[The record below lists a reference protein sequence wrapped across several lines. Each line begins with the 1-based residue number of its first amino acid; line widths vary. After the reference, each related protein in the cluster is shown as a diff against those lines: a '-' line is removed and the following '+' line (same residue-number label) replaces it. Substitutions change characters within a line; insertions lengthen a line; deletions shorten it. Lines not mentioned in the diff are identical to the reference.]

1 MTASRM
7 AVRSA
12 VGDLWIRRLYIMGK
26 YFATAFIMFLVN
38 NEIFSLLLLLV
49 ISLFFWMDVYKA
61 RQS

>member
-1 MTASRM
+1 
-7 AVRSA
+7 
-12 VGDLWIRRLYIMGK
+12 MGK